1 MKVEP
6 ISVSGSYE
14 YVNEY
19 GLKRWKKISV
29 GATVTAEDNVLDCLV
44 QLDKQVEEAYKKI
57 VPDVSITPWSTPVLD
72 LQIDESHYGDSLTI
86 EEQIKSSGSL
96 KVLEA
101 YKFIAKASPDLL
113 EIYNTKHADLSSQ
126 QL

>member
-19 GLKRWKKISV
+19 GLKRWKKISI
-29 GATVTAEDNVLDCLV
+29 GATVTQEDNVLDCLM

-57 VPDVSITPWSTPVLD
+57 VPDVSIVAGEILLPEIQV
-72 LQIDESHYGDSLTI
+72 Q
-86 EEQIKSSGSL
+86 EQIKEKPLEQVIRECTTVEEL
-96 KVLEA
+96 KNNCFWPAQVSEEL
-101 YKFIAKASPDLL
+101 KFIYKAKLKKL
-113 EIYNTKHADLSSQ
+113 NGG
-126 QL
+126 